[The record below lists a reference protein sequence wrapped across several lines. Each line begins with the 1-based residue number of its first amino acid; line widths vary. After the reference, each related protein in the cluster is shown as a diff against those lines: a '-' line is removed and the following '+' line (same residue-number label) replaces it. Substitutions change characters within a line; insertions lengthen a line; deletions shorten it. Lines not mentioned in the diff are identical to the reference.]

1 MMFWT
6 TVDDAQI
13 TKVWYSK
20 AELSE
25 NRWFQTDQKI
35 VDLKVSG
42 KLSQQG
48 SNSCSKDNGGCSHI
62 CLPNPEGL
70 TCKCPSGYYLANIS
84 RCIKAVQCSE
94 PSQSCQD
101 GQKCI
106 SMKQVCDGHADCLD
120 GSDEMGCTYPDKTHS
135 APTSKNAE
143 AGKRWTLKAE
153 LPLQA
158 TESPKARYPGP
169 EGMNYPLRKTPI
181 PPISARESKTSETKG
196 KGEPVHPKDS
206 QRAKHLPCSTD
217 YCNGRG
223 VCTVVGE
230 LRKCSCLMEYGGE
243 FCEEP
248 ARGPAPGHITLGVT
262 IALSV
267 VLVALGAFVY
277 FRREHKLKR
286 NSTAASRNMTHHNE
300 NGQEEE
306 NLMNSE
312 TFVNEAYDEQEL
324 LTLQTD

>member
-1 MMFWT
+1 MMFWMT
-6 TVDDAQI
+6 TGDAQI

-25 NRWFQTDQKI
+25 NQWFQIDQKI
-35 VDLKVSG
+35 VDLKVYS

-48 SNSCSKDNGGCSHI
+48 SNSCSKDNGGCRHM
-62 CLPNPEGL
+62 CLPNPEGV
-70 TCKCPSGYYLANIS
+70 TCKCPSGHYLANIS
-84 RCIKAVQCSE
+84 KCVEAIPCSE
-94 PSQSCQD
+94 PSQSCKD

-106 SMKQVCDGHADCLD
+106 SMEQVCDGHADCLD
-120 GSDEMGCTYPDKTHS
+120 GSDELSCTYPDKTHS
-135 APTSKNAE
+135 TPTSKNAE
-143 AGKRWTLKAE
+143 AGKRLTPKTA

-158 TESPKARYPGP
+158 TKSTKARYPGP
-169 EGMNYPLRKTPI
+169 EGMSYPVRKTLI
-181 PPISARESKTSETKG
+181 PPIPARESKTPETKE
-196 KGEPVHPKDS
+196 KGELVQPKDS

-217 YCNGRG
+217 FCNGRG
-223 VCTVVGE
+223 ICTMVGE
-230 LRKCSCLMEYGGE
+230 LRKCRCLMEYGGE

-248 ARGPAPGHITLGVT
+248 AHGPAPGYV
-262 IALSV
+262 ALSLTIVFPV
-267 VLVALGAFVY
+267 VLVPPGAFVC

-286 NSTAASRNMTHHNE
+286 NSAAASKNSTRHKE

-324 LTLQTD
+324 LTLQSD

>member
-1 MMFWT
+1 MYIPT
-6 TVDDAQI
+6 
-13 TKVWYSK
+13 
-20 AELSE
+20 L
-25 NRWFQTDQKI
+25 
-35 VDLKVSG
+35 
-42 KLSQQG
+42 
-48 SNSCSKDNGGCSHI
+48 
-62 CLPNPEGL
+62 LPVFVG
-70 TCKCPSGYYLANIS
+70 
-84 RCIKAVQCSE
+84 
-94 PSQSCQD
+94 
-101 GQKCI
+101 
-106 SMKQVCDGHADCLD
+106 
-120 GSDEMGCTYPDKTHS
+120 TYPDKTHS

-230 LRKCSCLMEYGGE
+230 LRKCSCLMEYSGE

-286 NSTAASRNMTHHNE
+286 
-300 NGQEEE
+300 
-306 NLMNSE
+306 
-312 TFVNEAYDEQEL
+312 
-324 LTLQTD
+324 